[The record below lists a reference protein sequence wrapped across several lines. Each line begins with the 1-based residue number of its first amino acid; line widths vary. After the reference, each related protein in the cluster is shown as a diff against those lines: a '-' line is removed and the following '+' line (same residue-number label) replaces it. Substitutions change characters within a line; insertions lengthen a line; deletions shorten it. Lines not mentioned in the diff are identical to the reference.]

1 MRNPLAQAIVLTDKI
16 LSGPKSICLE
26 DILNTVGS
34 IRSLVMRVHFR
45 ILDIIDLSSVER
57 NEFK

>member
-1 MRNPLAQAIVLTDKI
+1 MRNPLAQAIALASKLLAGTGDV
-16 LSGPKSICLE
+16 CLE
-26 DILNTVGS
+26 KVMFSVMS